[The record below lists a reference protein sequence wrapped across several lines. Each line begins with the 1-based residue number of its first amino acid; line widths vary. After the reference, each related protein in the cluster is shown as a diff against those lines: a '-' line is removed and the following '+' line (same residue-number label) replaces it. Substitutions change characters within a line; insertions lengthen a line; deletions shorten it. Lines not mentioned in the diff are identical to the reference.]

1 MNKKRNEKMG
11 SETNC
16 GFEKAVNEYL
26 ATHPVKG
33 LADWGDFQKFAATA
47 PVKGAVDATV
57 YPCHKARRIRFWGA
71 LEHLPLMRSWG
82 LDVDEFD
89 PDAAARGC
97 VPDVIICHLE
107 PTYSQGSVEQIL
119 GAVRRGTHFIT
130 LQNTDL
136 WCKAL
141 AKRLG
146 HTYSGVLN
154 VSAKD
159 AVYFANC
166 PRLLAGFPEGRLDAG
181 AYPILRAHACAVYM
195 TGERCLLGIADMKQK
210 RIASAIAQYPYG
222 KGAATFVC
230 PYANKKNEE
239 YNDPAYKR
247 LLLNL
252 ISLLPPVGGAK
263 CGTNC

>member
-1 MNKKRNEKMG
+1 MANE
-11 SETNC
+11 NQC
-16 GFEKAVNEYL
+16 GFAKAVNEYL

-33 LADWGDFQKFAATA
+33 LADWGDFQKFAAA
-47 PVKGAVDATV
+47 PAVKGAVDATV
-57 YPCHKARRIRFWGA
+57 QPCHKARRIRFWGA

-97 VPDVIICHLE
+97 VPDVIFCHLQ
-107 PTYSQGSVEQIL
+107 PNYSFGDVEQIL
-119 GAVRRGTHFIT
+119 AVIRRGTHFVT
-130 LQNTDL
+130 LQSTDK
-136 WCKAL
+136 WCAAL

-154 VSAKD
+154 VSSAKD

-166 PRLLAGFPEGRLDAG
+166 PSLLAGFPEGRLDAG
-181 AYPILRAHACAVYM
+181 AYPILRTHACAVYM
-195 TGERCLLGIADMKQK
+195 TGERCLLGVADTKQK

-230 PYANKKNEE
+230 PFASFKKEE
-239 YNDPAYKR
+239 LNDPAYKR

-252 ISLLPPVGGAK
+252 ITLLPPVGGKTCKA
-263 CGTNC
+263 C

>member
-1 MNKKRNEKMG
+1 MG
-11 SETNC
+11 NETNC
-16 GFEKAVNEYL
+16 GFEKAVNEFL

-33 LADWGDFQKFAATA
+33 LADWNDFQKFAATA

-57 YPCHKARRIRFWGA
+57 QPCHKARRIRFWGA

-97 VPDVIICHLE
+97 VPDVIFCHLE
-107 PTYSQGSVEQIL
+107 PNYSQGDVEQIL
-119 GAVRRGTHFIT
+119 GAVRRGTHFVT
-130 LQNTDL
+130 LQNTDR
-136 WCKAL
+136 WCDVL

-146 HTYSGVLN
+146 HTYSGVLS
-154 VSAKD
+154 VKSVKD

-166 PRLLAGFPEGRLDAG
+166 SKLLAGFPEGRLDAG

-195 TGERCLLGIADMKQK
+195 TGERCLLGIADTKQK

-230 PYANKKNEE
+230 PFANHTKEE
-239 YNDPAYKR
+239 LNDPAYKR

-252 ISLLPPVGGAK
+252 ISFLPPVGGAK